1 MPSKSSRSVADLIAK
16 KTASAHTPDG
26 AFEVALAIAAVTDLV
41 TVDATAT
48 PFSTD
53 PDDLFDLTFNDK
65 SVGIDDT
72 QMNVFK
78 ANLARQLPE
87 IRADINDIPENAK
100 EKIGDVAEFVRLS
113 LLQAGAGAGQ

>member
-1 MPSKSSRSVADLIAK
+1 MPPKSPRSVADLITK
-16 KTASAHTPDG
+16 KNQSAHTPDG
-26 AFEVALAIAAVTDLV
+26 AFEVALAIAALTDLV
-41 TVDATAT
+41 KVDATTT

-53 PDDLFDLTFNDK
+53 PDDLFDLTFDDK
-65 SVGIDDT
+65 TVGIDDT

-87 IRADINDIPENAK
+87 IKSDISNIPENAK

-113 LLQAGAGAGQ
+113 LLQAGSGAGR